1 MSDERLLV
9 AAEPRTIVGKK
20 VKQLR
25 REGFVPA
32 IIYGKEAPDT
42 IQLKRK
48 QLRRVL
54 KVTSTSQLLDIEM
67 NGKKRT
73 VLAREIQQHLTR
85 GDILHVDFFEV
96 DMESTITA
104 EASLILVGE
113 PGKAT
118 EGMGSVVLAATTVE
132 IECLPGDLISEIE
145 VDATQIETPD
155 DVVYVSD
162 LPSFEGVT
170 ILADPEMAVAR
181 FQYTQTEEEAEAEE
195 EDFTSV
201 EDVEV
206 IGEETE
212 DEEEAEEE
220 E

>member
-1 MSDERLLV
+1 MSDERLVV
-9 AAEPRTIVGKK
+9 AAEPRTITGKK

-25 REGFVPA
+25 RDGIVPA
-32 IIYGKEAPDT
+32 IIYGKNEPDS
-42 IQLKRK
+42 IQIDRK

-54 KVTSTSQLLDIEM
+54 RKTSTSQLIDIEM

-96 DMESTITA
+96 DMQSTITA
-104 EASLILVGE
+104 EASLVLIGE
-113 PGKAT
+113 PGSNT
-118 EGMGSVVLAATTVE
+118 EGLGSVVLSIQSVE

-145 VDATQIETPD
+145 VDRAGIESPD
-155 DVVYVSD
+155 DVIYVAD

-170 ILADPEMAVAR
+170 ILTDPELTVAR
-181 FQYTQTEEEAEAEE
+181 FQYTQTEEEAEAAE

-206 IGEETE
+206 IDKGK
-212 DEEEAEEE
+212 EEE
-220 E
+220 EGEVE

>member
-1 MSDERLLV
+1 MSDERLVV
-9 AAEPRTIVGKK
+9 AAEPRTITGKK

-25 REGFVPA
+25 RDGIVPA
-32 IIYGKEAPDT
+32 IIYGKNEPDS
-42 IQLKRK
+42 IQLERK

-54 KVTSTSQLLDIEM
+54 RKTSTSQLLDIEM

-96 DMESTITA
+96 DMKSTITA
-104 EASLILVGE
+104 EASLVLVGE
-113 PGKAT
+113 PGPDT
-118 EGMGSVVLAATTVE
+118 EGLGSVVLALQAVE

-145 VDATQIETPD
+145 VDMAGIESPD
-155 DVVYVSD
+155 DVIYVAD
-162 LPSFEGVT
+162 LPSFEGVN
-170 ILADPEMAVAR
+170 ILTDPELTVAR
-181 FQYTQTEEEAEAEE
+181 FQYALTEEAEEAAEE
-195 EDFTSV
+195 DYTSV

-206 IGEETE
+206 IEKGKE

-220 E
+220 